1 MDGWMDD
8 VRIGVLHCG
17 SSPVHCAAPTA
28 WSSWSMVLCGSRR
41 LPLTRPPHVEAEC
54 LMRKAMARGVANK
67 RCSLPSDL
75 IRVLLYA
82 LSYDFSTD
90 TYIPISDFEKIWTEV

>member
-1 MDGWMDD
+1 M
-8 VRIGVLHCG
+8 
-17 SSPVHCAAPTA
+17 
-28 WSSWSMVLCGSRR
+28 
-41 LPLTRPPHVEAEC
+41 EAEC

-75 IRVLLYA
+75 IRVLLYT